1 MEFNFIKIFGG
12 GKTLIDVGL
21 FIPDSVEKILL
32 ALSDGEQSKESIHKS
47 FEPWLQA
54 AKEDNCLILAPC
66 APDGVLFH
74 EGGELLV
81 PRMIEVFFQSMEQKP
96 RKMAIAGI
104 GEGAKSAE
112 KIHTLFPDLFTKIS
126 IHKDYSELTNESI
139 KKSWDYL
146 EAIG

>member
-32 ALSDGEQSKESIHKS
+32 ALSDGEQNQETIHQS
-47 FEPWLQA
+47 FGPWLDA

-74 EGGELLV
+74 NGGELLV

-96 RKMAIAGI
+96 RKMAIAGV

-112 KIHTLFPDLFTKIS
+112 KIHTSFPQLFTKIS
-126 IHKDYSELTNESI
+126 THTEYSELTNELI
-139 KKSWDYL
+139 KESWDYL
-146 EAIG
+146 EAMG